1 MNKIKTIVIKLIM
14 KTNLNGGKVMKT
26 IRILGTVIF
35 LFTGLILQANVLSS
49 PPDTLRFETNEK
61 DAEQEYELLILD
73 PGFDRWFAR
82 NSKPMSFYE
91 QSYLENW
98 NRQLAQQW
106 NTKLGTSRR
115 WDCAPQ
121 TYLDYDPRIDYG
133 KELNYK
139 LFYYFRYMHERCRIF
154 DQVPGRWRGR

>member
-1 MNKIKTIVIKLIM
+1 M
-14 KTNLNGGKVMKT
+14 KTFKVFA
-26 IRILGTVIF
+26 ILT
-35 LFTGLILQANVLSS
+35 LFFMAVSLQAKEPSS
-49 PPDTLRFETNEK
+49 PPDTLRFEAHEETEEK
-61 DAEQEYELLILD
+61 EYELLILD
-73 PGFDRWFAR
+73 PGFDSWFAR

-121 TYLDYDPRIDYG
+121 TYLDYDSRIDYG

-139 LFYYFRYMHERCRIF
+139 LFFYFRYMQERCRIF
-154 DQVPGRWRGR
+154 DQAPGEWRR

>member
-1 MNKIKTIVIKLIM
+1 M
-14 KTNLNGGKVMKT
+14 KTM
-26 IRILGTVIF
+26 RILLLISFT
-35 LFTGLILQANVLSS
+35 LFVLQDMQAIDKFS
-49 PPDTLRFETNEK
+49 PPDTLSFESAKN
-61 DAEQEYELLILD
+61 AEETEYELLILD
-73 PGFDRWFAR
+73 PGFDSWFVM
-82 NSKPMSFYE
+82 NSRPISFYE

-139 LFYYFRYMHERCRIF
+139 LFFYFRYMHERCRLF
-154 DQVPGRWRGR
+154 DQAPGEWRR

>member
-1 MNKIKTIVIKLIM
+1 M
-14 KTNLNGGKVMKT
+14 KTFK
-26 IRILGTVIF
+26 ILTTLILFLMTVIA
-35 LFTGLILQANVLSS
+35 LQAESFAA
-49 PPDTLRFETNEK
+49 PPDTLRFEADER

-82 NSKPMSFYE
+82 NSRPISFYE

-139 LFYYFRYMHERCRIF
+139 LFFYFRYMHERCRLF
-154 DQVPGRWRGR
+154 DQVPGEWRR

>member
-1 MNKIKTIVIKLIM
+1 
-14 KTNLNGGKVMKT
+14 MKT
-26 IRILGTVIF
+26 IRILAILT
-35 LFTGLILQANVLSS
+35 LFFMAVSLQAKELSS
-49 PPDTLRFETNEK
+49 PPDTLRFEAPDKAE
-61 DAEQEYELLILD
+61 EQEYELLIID
-73 PGFDRWFAR
+73 PGFERWFVR
-82 NSKPMSFYE
+82 NSNPITFYE
-91 QSYLENW
+91 QRYLENW

-121 TYLDYDPRIDYG
+121 TYLDYNPGIDYG

>member
-1 MNKIKTIVIKLIM
+1 M
-14 KTNLNGGKVMKT
+14 KTTTLMIFV
-26 IRILGTVIF
+26 F
-35 LFTGLILQANVLSS
+35 LFAIVQNTNANDFSEMSVS
-49 PPDTLRFETNEK
+49 PPDTLNFESSDDGDET
-61 DAEQEYELLILD
+61 EYELIILD
-73 PGFDRWFAR
+73 SGFDSWFAR
-82 NSKPMSFYE
+82 NSRPMNFYDL
-91 QSYLENW
+91 SYLENW

-139 LFYYFRYMHERCRIF
+139 LFFYFRYMHEKCRLF
-154 DQVPGRWRGR
+154 DQTPGGWRR

>member
-1 MNKIKTIVIKLIM
+1 M
-14 KTNLNGGKVMKT
+14 KTT
-26 IRILGTVIF
+26 ILMFFALLFATMQNANADIF
-35 LFTGLILQANVLSS
+35 SEMQIS
-49 PPDTLRFETNEK
+49 PPDTLKFESSD
-61 DAEQEYELLILD
+61 DADETEYELIIFD

-82 NSKPMSFYE
+82 NSRPQGFYE
-91 QSYLENW
+91 LTYLENW

-139 LFYYFRYMHERCRIF
+139 LFFYFRYMHEKCRIF
-154 DQVPGRWRGR
+154 DQTPGEW

>member
-1 MNKIKTIVIKLIM
+1 M
-14 KTNLNGGKVMKT
+14 KTT
-26 IRILGTVIF
+26 ILMFFALLFATMQNANADIF
-35 LFTGLILQANVLSS
+35 SEMQVS
-49 PPDTLRFETNEK
+49 PPDTLKFESSDDGDET
-61 DAEQEYELLILD
+61 EYELIIFD

-82 NSKPMSFYE
+82 NSRPQGFYE
-91 QSYLENW
+91 LNYLENW

-139 LFYYFRYMHERCRIF
+139 LFFYFRYMHEKCRIF
-154 DQVPGRWRGR
+154 DQTPGEW